1 MDRPPRVKTS
11 VLDRQK
17 LTLIKLGEY
26 QRACGLY
33 FVYSKVTCSSTLPMK
48 QIIEYKTN

>member
-11 VLDRQK
+11 VLDRQN
-17 LTLIKLGEY
+17 LTLIKLGDY

-33 FVYSKVTCSSTLPMK
+33 FVYSKVYVQ
-48 QIIEYKTN
+48 QIKCYQSM